1 MNRLREIVVK
11 MEKEMGL
18 LQDRVGV
25 CENRLEAV
33 RMDVSGSCEEVR
45 KIGEYVGRVRSASRE
60 LIIKVKNE
68 VESRERLEWDLR
80 NRVQVVRN

>member
-33 RMDVSGSCEEVR
+33 QMDVSGSCEEVR

-68 VESRERLEWDLR
+68 VERRERLEWDLR